1 VSQPA
6 FDFDLEP
13 GADAAEPTYSVG
25 ELADALNR
33 SLRRDFGDGVWVR
46 GEIQGWSARGPHAY
60 FSLADD
66 SGGDKAVINVQ
77 FFAPSRAR
85 LKPLLKKSGLELTD
99 GLRVRIFGHLDFY
112 APNGRIGLKMSGID
126 PRFTLGELAMAR
138 DAVIRRLVAA
148 GAFDANR
155 ARPLP
160 AVPLRVGVVTS
171 VGTAAWHDFR
181 HLMERSGLGF
191 RLSVVDTRVQGESA
205 VRAVASSIRTLSAR
219 RNLDVIVVIRG
230 GGARSDLSTFDA
242 EDIALAIAAAPVPVF
257 TGLGHE
263 VDRSVADAVAHS
275 SFTTPTAC
283 GAELVDT
290 VAAFM
295 ATTEHTWT
303 AIDRVARQRV
313 ADAGI
318 RLSDRAQRIG
328 RRTHAAVERADD
340 RLEARLQRLRVR
352 APQVLAE
359 ADRHLDRADEQ
370 LRRRPVRVL
379 AAEERHLGTVDQQLA
394 LLDPA
399 VLLAR
404 GWSITC
410 AADGRVVR
418 RPSDAPPGTV
428 VETRLAEGTLT
439 SRVLE
444 PHDPPALEPPAP

>member
-6 FDFDLEP
+6 FDFGDPP
-13 GADAAEPTYSVG
+13 GSDAAELTYSVG

-33 SLRRDFGDGVWVR
+33 SLRRDFGEGVWVR

-66 SGGDKAVINVQ
+66 SGGDKAVLSVQ

-155 ARPLP
+155 SRPMS

-181 HLMERSGLGF
+181 HLIEHSGLGF
-191 RLSVVDTRVQGESA
+191 RLSVADTRVQGDTA

-219 RNLDVIVVIRG
+219 GDLDVIVVIRG

-242 EDIALAIAAAPVPVF
+242 EEIALAIAAAPVPVF

-263 VDRSVADAVAHS
+263 IDRSVADAVAHS

-283 GAELVDT
+283 GAALVDT

-295 ATTEHTWT
+295 ATTEHAW
-303 AIDRVARQRV
+303 ASVERVARQRLGEAGV
-313 ADAGI
+313 RLADC
-318 RLSDRAQRIG
+318 AQRIG

-340 RLEARLQRLRVR
+340 RLGSRVERLGTR
-352 APQVLAE
+352 ATQVLVQ
-359 ADRHLDRADEQ
+359 ADLHLDRAGDR
-370 LRRRPVRVL
+370 LRRRPAQL
-379 AAEERHLGTVDQQLA
+379 LSTEERHLGAVDQQLA
-394 LLDPA
+394 FLDPA

-404 GWSITC
+404 GWSITRTP
-410 AADGRVVR
+410 DGRAVR
-418 RPSDAPPGTV
+418 RPADAPAGTV
-428 VETRLAEGTLT
+428 LETILAEGTLT
-439 SRVLE
+439 SRVVD
-444 PHDPPALEPPAP
+444 PSDPPALEPPSP